1 MNDKLKKMEK
11 REDGF
16 LEVQLKRLADFDD
29 YLFQKMHE
37 DASCLLCI
45 RDYRSKSRLYYDL
58 KGHLTLRSYLQQH
71 AFEKGEFLAFLL
83 FILEDMVRVNAS
95 KPICLDVEYI
105 FLSADG
111 KHLKFLVL
119 PLQEDGWLFQK
130 EEVKAFVKQL
140 LSAVH
145 TNEDYETAGLLVQIL
160 KQKEFTL
167 PVLLQQLHALQE
179 QTMAKLTWWQR
190 IWHKEKEAYYVRDL
204 PNVQVYPSILPEIS
218 IQEERLYCG
227 TQQKMKEEDTSD
239 KASNKV
245 KIKKRKRRQGK
256 KDQNSNSDAIR
267 AAMEDKE
274 KVIEKAEDQSNR
286 RLAKVDIPSFPNEFA
301 HNHQVK
307 EEAYSTI
314 DKREDSYAQTVVLF
328 EETIPYLENVDSHE
342 RIILIKEPFTIGRSP
357 DNDLCLQA
365 LEVSAYHAAMES
377 SQNLLKDLHS
387 SNGTFVNGEKI
398 HEQRLQDG
406 DKIAFANQCFY
417 YHSKV
422 SS

>member
-1 MNDKLKKMEK
+1 M
-11 REDGF
+11 
-16 LEVQLKRLADFDD
+16 
-29 YLFQKMHE
+29 
-37 DASCLLCI
+37 CI
-45 RDYRSKSRLYYDL
+45 RDR
-58 KGHLTLRSYLQQH
+58 
-71 AFEKGEFLAFLL
+71 
-83 FILEDMVRVNAS
+83 
-95 KPICLDVEYI
+95 
-105 FLSADG
+105 
-111 KHLKFLVL
+111 
-119 PLQEDGWLFQK
+119 
-130 EEVKAFVKQL
+130 
-140 LSAVH
+140 
-145 TNEDYETAGLLVQIL
+145 
-160 KQKEFTL
+160 
-167 PVLLQQLHALQE
+167 
-179 QTMAKLTWWQR
+179 
-190 IWHKEKEAYYVRDL
+190 
-204 PNVQVYPSILPEIS
+204 
-218 IQEERLYCG
+218 
-227 TQQKMKEEDTSD
+227 MKEEDTSD

-387 SNGTFVNGEKI
+387 SNGTFVNGGKI